1 MTVEAVV
8 FDWGGT
14 LAEYAGIEMID
25 MWRMAARHLA
35 PDREEEVLARLVAVE
50 EASWARIAV
59 DQRSTTLSSLLA
71 AASADLGLDVAEA
84 VLEEAATH
92 HLDSW
97 TPHVRHDPDAA
108 PTLAALRGL
117 GLGIGLLSNT
127 HWPRSFHEHFLER
140 DGLAP
145 LIDVRCYTS
154 ELEFTKPHPEAFRAV
169 LDRLGV
175 GDPARAVFVGD
186 RLYDDVHG
194 ARVLGMRAVH
204 RPNPLVPGYDVQPD
218 AVVEALPEL
227 VGLVRSWL
235 VSDAKRHES
244 NVSKSSEPG
253 SSGPPATTT

>member
-97 TPHVRHDPDAA
+97 TPHVRHDPDAVPA
-108 PTLAALRGL
+108 LAALRDL

-154 ELEFTKPHPEAFRAV
+154 ELEYTKPHPEAFRAV

-175 GDPARAVFVGD
+175 GDPRRVVFVGD
-186 RLYDDVHG
+186 RPYDDVHG
-194 ARVLGMRAVH
+194 AQELGMRAVL
-204 RPNPLVPGYDVQPD
+204 RPNPLVPGYDVVPD
-218 AVVEALPEL
+218 AVVEGLPEL

-235 VSDAKRHES
+235 VTGPNGANPNRSE
-244 NVSKSSEPG
+244 SSEPG
-253 SSGPPATTT
+253 SSGRPATTT